1 MCKLIFGGNAS
12 WWSCGYP
19 WILRYLDERYD
30 RTILHKKFRD
40 YADDFPKFYQAI
52 NHFITKTILRQFH
65 NSTAVEGQ
73 GLNFLPWSIFGF
85 IDCSI
90 DRINRPMSGPDGNYD
105 GAPRKALDNVAQ
117 RVVYT
122 SDKKCHGLKVEMV
135 LLPNGI
141 STLLGPTS
149 TRIHDV
155 GGLLQMSGLD
165 AFLVEIQ
172 QGKPE
177 VYCVF
182 GDSTYNAGYLQC
194 I

>member
-1 MCKLIFGGNAS
+1 
-12 WWSCGYP
+12 
-19 WILRYLDERYD
+19 
-30 RTILHKKFRD
+30 
-40 YADDFPKFYQAI
+40 
-52 NHFITKTILRQFH
+52 
-65 NSTAVEGQ
+65 
-73 GLNFLPWSIFGF
+73 
-85 IDCSI
+85 
-90 DRINRPMSGPDGNYD
+90 MSGPDGNYD
-105 GAPRKALDNVAQ
+105 GAPCKALGNGAQ
-117 RVVYT
+117 RTVYT
-122 SDKKCHGLKVEMV
+122 GYKKCHGLKVEMV